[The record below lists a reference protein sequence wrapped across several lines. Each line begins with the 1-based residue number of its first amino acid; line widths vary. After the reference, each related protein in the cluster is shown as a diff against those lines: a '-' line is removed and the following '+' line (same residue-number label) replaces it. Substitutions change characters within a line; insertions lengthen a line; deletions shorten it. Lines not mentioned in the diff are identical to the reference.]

1 MAVALA
7 LMLSACASWV
17 RQQADGSLQAG
28 QYEKAIATLEEGLKR
43 HPDSPTLRA
52 GLIQAKNE
60 AMARLVS
67 QAAVAK
73 AAGKVDDARTLLQ
86 RAQPFDTGGR
96 RVDELLAELDV
107 EGRQR
112 ELLAQAEGL
121 VAKQQNGAALALI
134 TASLKDNPRQ
144 PDLVALKRKIE
155 SSARQARLRTGQLGL
170 KETRPISLDFRDASL
185 RTVLDVVTRNSGVN
199 FVLDKDVRADVR
211 ITVFLRS
218 ARVEDAIDLIVST
231 HQLTKKVLDEQTLLI
246 YPNTPEK
253 QREHQEQIVKVFY
266 LASAD
271 AKGAAAFLRSMLRLK
286 DPYVDER
293 SNLLAVRDTPENI
306 EMAERL
312 LALYDTPE
320 PEVLLEVEVIEV
332 RSSRL
337 TELGVKYPEAFS
349 LLPLAP
355 DGGSDLT
362 LGNIRGLNRDR
373 VALGLGGVLVNL
385 KREVGDFNTLANPR
399 IRARNKE
406 KAKVLI
412 GDKVPVITV
421 TTGTGNFISDSV
433 SYVDVGLKLDVEPT
447 VYADDEVAI
456 KVGLEVS
463 SVSRE
468 ITTRSG
474 TLAYQIGT
482 RNANTVLRLRDGET
496 QLLAGLISKE
506 ERSNSSRI
514 PGLGDLPIA
523 GRLFSNNRDDNN
535 RTELVLAITPRIL
548 RNVRIP
554 DATET
559 EIWVGTETQPRL
571 RNAGGTV
578 RVATEGAEQQAPAAA
593 PAAAASGP
601 SIALGAALPPAAI
614 QAPAPAAGAS
624 AAQAPATLPTTMLNM
639 TPAITPSNGPS
650 MTAPP
655 TLPPPTLSATP
666 PGAPAASS
674 TTPTTLR
681 WAGPVDAAV
690 GSTFTVALHLTSP
703 TPLRGMPLRLAYP
716 KDKLTLVDVDEGDFF
731 KQDTAATSFSKQ
743 IDAKEGT
750 ARVGLLRSQAT
761 AARGQGTVI
770 TARFKALAPG
780 AAEIRLLSM
789 DPVAFGEPTPRIE
802 LPRAHAVQINK

>member
-1 MAVALA
+1 
-7 LMLSACASWV
+7 
-17 RQQADGSLQAG
+17 
-28 QYEKAIATLEEGLKR
+28 LEEGLKR

-67 QAAVAK
+67 QAAVAR
-73 AAGKVDDARTLLQ
+73 AAGKVDEARALLQ

-96 RVDELLAELDV
+96 RIDELLAELDV
-107 EGRQR
+107 EKRQR
-112 ELLAQAEGL
+112 ELLVQAEGL

-134 TASLKDNPRQ
+134 NASLKDNPRQ

-155 SSARQARLRTGQLGL
+155 ATARQARLRAGQLGL

-337 TELGVKYPEAFS
+337 TELGVKYPEAIS
-349 LLPLAP
+349 LVPLAP
-355 DGGSDLT
+355 DGGTDLT

-373 VALGLGGVLVNL
+373 VALGLGGVLVNF

-421 TTGTGNFISDSV
+421 TTGTGNFISDTV
-433 SYVDVGLKLDVEPT
+433 NYVDVGLKLDVEPT

-482 RNANTVLRLRDGET
+482 RNAATVLRLRDGET

-506 ERSNSSRI
+506 ERNNASRI

-559 EIWVGTETQPRL
+559 EIWVGTESQPRL

-578 RVATEGAEQQAPAAA
+578 RVASEGAQPEAQAGAAA
-593 PAAAASGP
+593 PTGGAVAA
-601 SIALGAALPPAAI
+601 PPAA
-614 QAPAPAAGAS
+614 
-624 AAQAPATLPTTMLNM
+624 
-639 TPAITPSNGPS
+639 
-650 MTAPP
+650 P
-655 TLPPPTLSATP
+655 TLPATSVAVAAPALAMPPPMSSP
-666 PGAPAASS
+666 PGAAVPVASS
-674 TTPTTLR
+674 SASVALR
-681 WAGPVDAAV
+681 WAGPANAAV
-690 GSTFTVALHLTSP
+690 GATFAVTLQLTSP
-703 TPLRGMPLRLAYP
+703 TALRGMPLGLAYP
-716 KDKLTLVDVDEGDFF
+716 KDKLALVDVEEGDFF
-731 KQDTAATSFSKQ
+731 KQDAAATSFSKQ

-761 AARGQGTVI
+761 GARGQGTVI
-770 TARFKALAPG
+770 VAKFKALAAGP
-780 AAEIRLLSM
+780 AEVHLLSV
-789 DPVAFGEPTPRIE
+789 DPVAFGEAAPRAE
-802 LPRAHAVQINK
+802 LPRAHVVQVSK

>member
-1 MAVALA
+1 MRINWRWQGLA
-7 LMLSACASWV
+7 IVLPLMLSACANSV
-17 RQQADGSLQAG
+17 RQQADGNLRAG
-28 QYEKAIATLEEGLKR
+28 QYEQAVAALEEGLKR
-43 HPDSPTLRA
+43 DPDSPTLRG

-73 AAGKVDDARTLLQ
+73 AAGKVDEARAMLL

-121 VAKQQNGAALALI
+121 VAKQENGAALALI
-134 TASLKDNPRQ
+134 NASLKDNPRQ
-144 PDLVALKRKIE
+144 ADLVALKRKIE

-253 QREHQEQIVKVFY
+253 HREHQEKVVKVFY

-271 AKGAAAFLRSMLRLK
+271 AKGAAAFLRSMLKLN

-349 LLPLAP
+349 LVPLAP
-355 DGGSDLT
+355 DGGTDLT
-362 LGNIRGLNRDR
+362 LGNIRGLTRNRI
-373 VALGLGGVLVNL
+373 ALGLGGVLVNL

-412 GDKVPVITV
+412 GDKVPVVTV
-421 TTGTGNFISDSV
+421 TTGTGSFISDSV
-433 SYVDVGLKLDVEPT
+433 SYVDVGLKLEVEPT
-447 VYADDEVAI
+447 VYADEEVAI

-482 RNANTVLRLRDGET
+482 RNAATTLRLRDGET

-514 PGLGDLPIA
+514 PGMGDLPIA
-523 GRLFSNNRDDNN
+523 GRLFSNNRDDSN

-578 RVATEGAEQQAPAAA
+578 RVATEGAAGQQPGATAQPSASVSATIPSTTPALAPTMAA
-593 PAAAASGP
+593 PRTQP
-601 SIALGAALPPAAI
+601 L
-614 QAPAPAAGAS
+614 
-624 AAQAPATLPTTMLNM
+624 TM
-639 TPAITPSNGPS
+639 PGAITP
-650 MTAPP
+650 
-655 TLPPPTLSATP
+655 
-666 PGAPAASS
+666 GASVASPS
-674 TTPTTLR
+674 TTTTLR
-681 WAGPVDAAV
+681 WAGPMDAAV
-690 GSTFTVALHLTSP
+690 GSTFTLALQLSSP
-703 TPLRGMPLRLAYP
+703 TPLRGMPLQLAYS
-716 KDKLTLVDVDEGDFF
+716 KEKLSLVDVDEGDFF
-731 KQDTAATSFSKQ
+731 RQDTAPTSFTKQ
-743 IDAKEGT
+743 IDANAGT
-750 ARVGLLRSQAT
+750 ARVGLLRNQAT

-802 LPRAHAVQINK
+802 LPRAHAVQIN